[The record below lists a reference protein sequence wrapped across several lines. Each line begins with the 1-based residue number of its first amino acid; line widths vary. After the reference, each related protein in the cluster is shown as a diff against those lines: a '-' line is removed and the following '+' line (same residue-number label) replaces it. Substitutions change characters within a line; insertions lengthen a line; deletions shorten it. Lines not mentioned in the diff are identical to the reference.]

1 MNPSGPGL
9 SDVSPAGE
17 YANLYPSTGADT
29 GFQATRKRVYHSSD
43 TRRFLGFS
51 RATANRC
58 DTVETNVPME
68 EGKGRKPDLKE
79 TGHWLKQVCPSLTCA
94 SVSAEFSPGTLRV
107 EGLHPDAVGR
117 VGAQVLQLG
126 VVSVS
131 RN

>member
-1 MNPSGPGL
+1 MLICIPPPERTPGSRPLGSGCTTRLTLGG
-9 SDVSPAGE
+9 SWDSAGR
-17 YANLYPSTGADT
+17 L
-29 GFQATRKRVYHSSD
+29 
-43 TRRFLGFS
+43 
-51 RATANRC
+51 NRC

-107 EGLHPDAVGR
+107 EGLHPDAVGC